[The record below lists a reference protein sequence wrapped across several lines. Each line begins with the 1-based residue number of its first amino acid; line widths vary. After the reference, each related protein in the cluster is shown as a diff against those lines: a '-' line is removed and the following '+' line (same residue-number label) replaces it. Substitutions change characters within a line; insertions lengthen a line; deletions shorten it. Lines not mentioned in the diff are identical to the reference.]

1 MFVKLLLTNP
11 LGVSINDLL
20 KESKVNIS
28 LLFKQISGQTKGSK
42 SK

>member
-1 MFVKLLLTNP
+1 MFVKLLLTKP
-11 LGVSINDLL
+11 VGVSINDLL

-28 LLFKQISGQTKGSK
+28 LPFKHISGQTKGSK